1 MVRLNFNIKY
11 YINNDI
17 RSNNANDNNLQNP
30 NNPTPTN
37 FFINQ
42 NYSPIISQLDC
53 KYKSIL

>member
-1 MVRLNFNIKY
+1 MVSLNFNIKY
-11 YINNDI
+11 YIDDDI

-30 NNPTPTN
+30 NNATN